1 LLLYVVYMCQKS
13 LNFTYAFK
21 RYQQKCKWLHFS
33 WATLY
38 IRLPLSV
45 RVSGCHGL
53 SRIRIVFLSCSVKC
67 DSQYNSTLNPYE
79 WGLRHRHRLKSRR
92 CRSTL
97 KNVIYWSRQVCFTY
111 TFIRGSLKAWSPVAA
126 GRGAREG
133 GRPGWH
139 FAGAT
144 FEGRKCGIL
153 AFALQCVS
161 VSLYLFLI
169 YSVLWGSMG
178 GAGWRGGIAD
188 LCPGGKNLGAATDD
202 HFDQSLSAVCI
213 FVACTA
219 SPGFWSRGRDHGY
232 AKKILVSQVMHSQW
246 PVRWPRS

>member
-1 LLLYVVYMCQKS
+1 MAQLKWSQLNIFVCKICIKFASHHLLLYVVYMCQKS

-111 TFIRGSLKAWSPVAA
+111 TFIRGSLKAWSPVAT
-126 GRGAREG
+126 GRGER
-133 GRPGWH
+133 GR
-139 FAGAT
+139 AA
-144 FEGRKCGIL
+144 
-153 AFALQCVS
+153 A
-161 VSLYLFLI
+161 
-169 YSVLWGSMG
+169 
-178 GAGWRGGIAD
+178 
-188 LCPGGKNLGAATDD
+188 PGGTLQGR
-202 HFDQSLSAVCI
+202 HLRGESVE
-213 FVACTA
+213 
-219 SPGFWSRGRDHGY
+219 FWRLHCNVL
-232 AKKILVSQVMHSQW
+232 A
-246 PVRWPRS
+246 